1 MDPLPAARVDT
12 NLDPALSF
20 ASVADAYDRAR
31 PSYPREAVL
40 WMVGK
45 RPATVVEVGAG
56 TGKLTDRLVE
66 LGHDVLATDPLE
78 EMLQHLRLRHPQ
90 VRALAAPAEAVPVA
104 TRSVDVVV

>member
-1 MDPLPAARVDT
+1 MDPLPMVAPELRP
-12 NLDPALSF
+12 DPALSF

-31 PSYPREAVL
+31 PSYPMEAVA
-40 WMVGK
+40 WMVGR

-90 VRALAAPAEAVPVA
+90 VRVVPAPAEAVPVA
-104 TRSVDVVV
+104 T